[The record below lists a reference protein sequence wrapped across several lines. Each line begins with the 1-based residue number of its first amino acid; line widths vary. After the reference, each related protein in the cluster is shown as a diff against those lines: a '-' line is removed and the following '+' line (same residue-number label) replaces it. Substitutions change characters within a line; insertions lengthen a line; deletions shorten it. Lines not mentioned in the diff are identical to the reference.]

1 MNYPEVV
8 ARNCKH
14 GRMWVPVKDT
24 FIGKALDFCGEYSE
38 GEVDLFK
45 QLVQPGQWVL
55 DIGANL
61 GAFTLPLAKLVGT
74 EGRVIAFEPQPAI
87 FGVLKANCEAN
98 KVSNAVLVNAA
109 VGDES
114 GEISVP
120 DVDYGVKGNFGGVAL
135 GAGQFSVPMVT
146 IDGLNLPACAFM
158 KIDVEGMEYEALT
171 GAEET
176 IQRFRPLMYVEND
189 RREKSARLIS
199 LLQSFGYKLYWHTPP
214 LFNPLNFAGE
224 EENFW
229 PGIVSQN
236 MLCVPVEYKSEVNG
250 FEEIEGSDSWPE
262 CLGGRDA

>member
-1 MNYPEVV
+1 M
-8 ARNCKH
+8 
-14 GRMWVPVKDT
+14 
-24 FIGKALDFCGEYSE
+24 
-38 GEVDLFK
+38 
-45 QLVQPGQWVL
+45 
-55 DIGANL
+55 
-61 GAFTLPLAKLVGT
+61 VGT

-250 FEEIEGSDSWPE
+250 FEEIEGPDSWPE

>member
-14 GRMWVPVKDT
+14 GRMYVPVKDT
-24 FIGKALDFCGEYSE
+24 FIGRALDFCGEYSE
-38 GEVDLFK
+38 GETDLFK

-55 DIGANL
+55 DIGANI
-61 GAFTLPLAKLVGT
+61 GAFTLPLAKFVGA

-87 FGVLKANCEAN
+87 FGVLKTNCEVN
-98 KVSNAVLVNAA
+98 KLQNVVLMNSA
-109 VGDES
+109 VGDAG

-120 DVDYGVKGNFGGVAL
+120 DVDYGVGGNFGGVAL
-135 GAGQFSVPMVT
+135 GGEGSEITAPVIT

-176 IQRFRPLMYVEND
+176 IQRFRPLLYVEND

-214 LFNPLNFAGE
+214 LFNPLNFGGE

-236 MLCVPVEYKSEVNG
+236 MLCVPVEIKSEVRG
-250 FEEIEGSDSWPE
+250 FEEIEGPDSWPE
-262 CLGGRDA
+262 CLGG